1 MQWDESTPLVVSTH
15 PQSNGLE
22 SGAPISTDQLATSS
36 SKCVEN
42 LIHAHLPAIDN
53 LDFNILHVQSSWIV
67 GFQPPRPHGLFSP
80 TVKLVA
86 MKFPLEFVWDHGYR
100 H

>member
-22 SGAPISTDQLATSS
+22 SGAPISTDQLATAA

-42 LIHAHLPAIDN
+42 LIHTHLPAIDN
-53 LDFNILHVQSSWIV
+53 LDFNILHVQSS
-67 GFQPPRPHGLFSP
+67 
-80 TVKLVA
+80 
-86 MKFPLEFVWDHGYR
+86 
-100 H
+100 